1 MNNCL
6 SLDKPSGPST
16 ICIGKSVA
24 PYHQLH
30 PDVKFMMPE
39 SMTHPQDHSASL
51 LEDVVAEDLSRQIGD
66 IAETLQREGEVCFRS
81 RSRARARVWG
91 GR

>member
-1 MNNCL
+1 M
-6 SLDKPSGPST
+6 

-30 PDVKFMMPE
+30 TDVKFMTPE
-39 SMTHPQDHSASL
+39 SIANSQDHSASL

-66 IAETLQREGEVCFRS
+66 IAETLQREGWPMPLVKRFMH
-81 RSRARARVWG
+81 RAVENLPQ
-91 GR
+91 